1 MKLVK
6 VGVPVQVLFA
16 SAWVVRKDTGKPRA
30 GSYMVRA
37 YQHQRLGS
45 DGLYIF
51 SVGYD
56 EGTDTGG
63 FLMYVRASLFE
74 EMYPAIKHRAVSP
87 LWTSIFNHLKDMGT
101 PESHIPA
108 PRQSTTPPITGPAD
122 TADITAIRGDVYG

>member
-6 VGVPVQVLFA
+6 VGVPVQPLFA

-37 YQHQRLGS
+37 YQHQRLRS

-87 LWTSIFNHLKDMGT
+87 LWTSIFNHLKDMGA

-108 PRQSTTPPITGPAD
+108 PRPARAMATGE
-122 TADITAIRGDVYG
+122 DVCHTLEGL